1 MRVNV
6 GDIELHVREEGAGRP
21 LVLLHGGPGL
31 DGSVF
36 FPQIA
41 ALAGD
46 GVRLLAV
53 DHRANGRSDA
63 GDPARWTVPQMADDV
78 EALIRELDLD
88 RPIVMGHSFGSFVAQ
103 HHMAEYG
110 SAAGY
115 VLMGTVDSVEELA
128 RIDERLAAFEPEDL
142 REQVTRSWAQEATVQ
157 TAEESKQLMNDQ
169 LPFHMA
175 EPEGA
180 LVRSLQENVGAI
192 VFRPEVLRHFASGGE
207 YGLVDNRERLR
218 QRSVPVL
225 VLSGEL
231 DRTTPAASAHR
242 LAEILSD
249 ADEVV
254 IPGAAHMLLQEQP
267 EAALAALRAFLARV
281 PAELGAN
288 A

>member
-1 MRVNV
+1 MRVDV

-36 FPQIA
+36 FPEIA
-41 ALAGD
+41 GLAAD

-63 GDPARWTVPQMADDV
+63 GDPARWTVPQMAEDV
-78 EALIRELDLD
+78 EALIRVLALE

-128 RIDERLAAFEPEDL
+128 RVGERLAAFEPEHL
-142 REQVTRSWAQEATVQ
+142 REQVTRSWAEEATVG
-157 TAEESKQLMNDQ
+157 TAEEAKQLMNDQ
-169 LPFHMA
+169 LPFHLA

-180 LVRSLQENVGAI
+180 LVRAMQANVGAI

-218 QRSVPVL
+218 QRRIPVL
-225 VLSGEL
+225 VLSGEH

-242 LAEILSD
+242 LAGILSD

-281 PAELGAN
+281 PA
-288 A
+288 

>member
-1 MRVNV
+1 VRVNV

-21 LVLLHGGPGL
+21 LVLLHGGPGI

-36 FPQIA
+36 FPEIG
-41 ALAGD
+41 ALAAD

-78 EALIRELDLD
+78 EALIRELGLA

-103 HHMAEYG
+103 HHMAEHG
-110 SAAGY
+110 TAAGY
-115 VLMGTVDSVEELA
+115 VLMGTVDSVDELA
-128 RIDERLAAFEPEDL
+128 RIGERLAAFEPEQL
-142 REQVTRSWAQEATVQ
+142 RDQVTRSWDDESTVQ
-157 TAEESKQLMNDQ
+157 TVEQARQLFRDQ
-169 LPFHMA
+169 LPFHAA

-180 LVRSLQENVGAI
+180 LVRAMQEAAGEIA
-192 VFRPEVLRHFASGGE
+192 FRPEVLRHFASGGE
-207 YGLVDNRERLR
+207 YGLVDNRRRLG
-218 QRSVPVL
+218 QRRLPVL

-242 LAEILSD
+242 LAELLAD

-267 EAALAALRAFLARV
+267 AAALAALRAFLARV
-281 PAELGAN
+281 PA
-288 A
+288 

>member
-36 FPQIA
+36 FPEIG
-41 ALAGD
+41 ALAAD

-53 DHRANGRSDA
+53 DHRANGRSDG
-63 GDPARWTVPQMADDV
+63 GDPARWTVPQMAADV
-78 EALIRELDLD
+78 EAVMTQLQLE

-128 RIDERLAAFEPEDL
+128 RIGDRLAAFEPEHL
-142 REQVTRSWAQEATVQ
+142 REQVTRSWAEEATVE
-157 TAEESKQLMNDQ
+157 TAAEAEQLWRDQ
-169 LPFHMA
+169 VPFHAA

-180 LVRSLQENVGAI
+180 IVRAMHERRRHRLPARGAA
-192 VFRPEVLRHFASGGE
+192 PL
-207 YGLVDNRERLR
+207 RERRRVRPPR
-218 QRSVPVL
+218 QP
-225 VLSGEL
+225 
-231 DRTTPAASAHR
+231 PAAGSA
-242 LAEILSD
+242 LSARARALWRARPHD
-249 ADEVV
+249 ACGGCASAGGD
-254 IPGAAHMLLQEQP
+254 PAR
-267 EAALAALRAFLARV
+267 RASTIVRWEPRKACARRS
-281 PAELGAN
+281 AR
-288 A
+288 

>member
-6 GDIELHVREEGAGRP
+6 GDIELHVHEEGAGRP

-46 GVRLLAV
+46 GVRILAV
-53 DHRANGRSDA
+53 DHRANGRSDD
-63 GDPARWTVPQMADDV
+63 GDPSLWTVPQMAADV
-78 EALIRELDLD
+78 EAVISELGLE

-110 SAAGY
+110 TAAGY
-115 VLMGTVDSVEELA
+115 VLMGTVDSVEELT
-128 RIDERLAAFEPEDL
+128 RIDERLAAFEPEHL
-142 REQVTRSWAQEATVQ
+142 REQVTRSWDAEATVQ
-157 TAEESKQLMNDQ
+157 TPEEAEQLWRDQ
-169 LPFHMA
+169 VPFHAA
-175 EPEGA
+175 EPEA
-180 LVRSLQENVGAI
+180 EVVRQMQQSTGGI

-218 QRSVPVL
+218 ERRLPVL

-242 LAEILSD
+242 LAELLAD

-267 EAALAALRAFLARV
+267 DAALAALRAFLARV
-281 PAELGAN
+281 PA
-288 A
+288 

>member
-6 GDIELHVREEGAGRP
+6 GDIELYVREEGAGRP

-36 FPQIA
+36 FPEIA
-41 ALAGD
+41 ALAGE

-128 RIDERLAAFEPEDL
+128 RIDERLAAFEPEHL

-157 TAEESKQLMNDQ
+157 TAEESKQLMSDQ

-180 LVRSLQENVGAI
+180 LVLSLQENVGAI

-254 IPGAAHMLLQEQP
+254 VPGAAHMLLQEQP

-281 PAELGAN
+281 PS
-288 A
+288 

>member
-1 MRVNV
+1 VRVNV
-6 GDIELHVREEGAGRP
+6 GDIELYVREQGAGRP

-36 FPQIA
+36 FPEIA
-41 ALAGD
+41 ALAGE

-78 EALIRELDLD
+78 EALIRELDLE

-128 RIDERLAAFEPEDL
+128 RIDERLAAFEPEHL

-157 TAEESKQLMNDQ
+157 TAEESKQLIIDQ

-254 IPGAAHMLLQEQP
+254 VPGAAHMLLQEQP

-281 PAELGAN
+281 PS
-288 A
+288 

>member
-1 MRVNV
+1 VRVNV
-6 GDIELHVREEGAGRP
+6 GDIELYVREQGAGRP

-36 FPQIA
+36 FPEIA
-41 ALAGD
+41 ALAGE

-128 RIDERLAAFEPEDL
+128 RIDERLAAFEPEHL

-157 TAEESKQLMNDQ
+157 TAEESKQLIIDQ

-254 IPGAAHMLLQEQP
+254 VPGAAHMLLQEQP

-281 PAELGAN
+281 PS
-288 A
+288 

>member
-1 MRVNV
+1 VRVNV
-6 GDIELHVREEGAGRP
+6 GDIELYVREEGAGRP

-63 GDPARWTVPQMADDV
+63 GDPARWSVPQMADDV

-157 TAEESKQLMNDQ
+157 TAEESKQLMSDQ

-281 PAELGAN
+281 PS
-288 A
+288 

>member
-1 MRVNV
+1 VRVNV
-6 GDIELHVREEGAGRP
+6 GDIELYVREEGAGRP

-53 DHRANGRSDA
+53 DHRANGRSDD
-63 GDPARWTVPQMADDV
+63 GDPSLWTVPQMAADL
-78 EALIRELDLD
+78 EAVISRLGLE

-103 HHMAEYG
+103 QHMAEYG
-110 SAAGY
+110 TAAGY
-115 VLMGTVDSVEELA
+115 VLMGTVDSAEELT
-128 RIDERLAAFEPEDL
+128 RIGERLAAFEPKHL
-142 REQVTRSWAQEATVQ
+142 REQVTRSWAAEETVQ
-157 TAEESKQLMNDQ
+157 TAEEAAQLWRDQ
-169 LPFHMA
+169 VPFHAA
-175 EPEGA
+175 EPESEA
-180 LVRSLQENVGAI
+180 VRQMQQSTGEI

-242 LAEILSD
+242 LAELLAD

-254 IPGAAHMLLQEQP
+254 VPGAAHMLLQEQP
-267 EAALAALRAFLARV
+267 DAALAALRTFLVRV
-281 PAELGAN
+281 PA
-288 A
+288 

>member
-6 GDIELHVREEGAGRP
+6 GDIELYVREQGAGRP

-46 GVRLLAV
+46 GVRILAV
-53 DHRANGRSDA
+53 DHRANGRSDD
-63 GDPARWTVPQMADDV
+63 GDPSLWTVPQMAADV
-78 EALIRELDLD
+78 EAVISGLGLE

-110 SAAGY
+110 TAAGY
-115 VLMGTVDSVEELA
+115 VLMGTVDSAEELT
-128 RIDERLAAFEPEDL
+128 RIGERLAAFEPEHL
-142 REQVTRSWAQEATVQ
+142 REQVTRSWAAEETVQ
-157 TAEESKQLMNDQ
+157 TAEEAEQLWRDQ
-169 LPFHMA
+169 VPFHSA
-175 EPEGA
+175 EPEGQA
-180 LVRSLQENVGAI
+180 VRQMQQSSGEI

-218 QRSVPVL
+218 QRRLPVL

-231 DRTTPAASAHR
+231 DRTTPAVSAHR
-242 LAEILSD
+242 LAELLAD

-254 IPGAAHMLLQEQP
+254 VPGAAHMLLQDQP
-267 EAALAALRAFLARV
+267 DAALAALRAFLARV
-281 PAELGAN
+281 PA
-288 A
+288 

>member
-1 MRVNV
+1 VRVNV
-6 GDIELHVREEGAGRP
+6 GDVELHVREEGAGRP

-46 GVRLLAV
+46 GVRILAV
-53 DHRANGRSDA
+53 DHRANGGSDE
-63 GDPARWTVPQMADDV
+63 GDPSLWTVPQLAADV
-78 EALIRELDLD
+78 EAVISELGLE

-110 SAAGY
+110 TAAGY
-115 VLMGTVDSVEELA
+115 VLMGTVDSVEELT
-128 RIDERLAAFEPEDL
+128 RIDERLAAFEPEHL
-142 REQVTRSWAQEATVQ
+142 REQVTRSWDAEATVQ
-157 TAEESKQLMNDQ
+157 TPEEAEQLWRDQ
-169 LPFHMA
+169 LPFHAA
-175 EPEGA
+175 EPEGEV
-180 LVRSLQENVGAI
+180 VRQMQQSTSGI
-192 VFRPEVLRHFASGGE
+192 VFRPEVLRHFASSGE

-218 QRSVPVL
+218 RRRLPVL

-242 LAEILSD
+242 LAELLAD

-254 IPGAAHMLLQEQP
+254 IPGAAHILLQEQP
-267 EAALAALRAFLARV
+267 DAALAALRAFLARV
-281 PAELGAN
+281 PA
-288 A
+288 

>member
-1 MRVNV
+1 VRVNV
-6 GDIELHVREEGAGRP
+6 GDIELYVREEGAGRP

-36 FPQIA
+36 FPEIA
-41 ALAGD
+41 ALAGE

-128 RIDERLAAFEPEDL
+128 RIDERLAAFEPEHL
-142 REQVTRSWAQEATVQ
+142 REQVTRSWAQEATVR
-157 TAEESKQLMNDQ
+157 TAEESKQLMSDQ

-281 PAELGAN
+281 PS
-288 A
+288 

>member
-1 MRVNV
+1 VNV
-6 GDIELHVREEGAGRP
+6 GDIELYVREEGAGRP

>member
-1 MRVNV
+1 VRVNV
-6 GDIELHVREEGAGRP
+6 GDIELYVREEGAGRP

-36 FPQIA
+36 FPEIA

-46 GVRLLAV
+46 GVCLLAV

-128 RIDERLAAFEPEDL
+128 RIDERLAAFEPEHL

-157 TAEESKQLMNDQ
+157 TAEESKQLMSDQ

-281 PAELGAN
+281 PS
-288 A
+288 

>member
-6 GDIELHVREEGAGRP
+6 GDIELYVREQGAGRP

-46 GVRLLAV
+46 GVRILAV
-53 DHRANGRSDA
+53 DHRANGRSDD
-63 GDPARWTVPQMADDV
+63 GDPSLWTVPQMAADV
-78 EALIRELDLD
+78 EAVISGVGLE

-110 SAAGY
+110 TAAGY
-115 VLMGTVDSVEELA
+115 VLMGTVDSAEELT
-128 RIDERLAAFEPEDL
+128 RIGERLAAFEPEHL
-142 REQVTRSWAQEATVQ
+142 REQVTRSWAAEETVQ
-157 TAEESKQLMNDQ
+157 TAEEAEQLWRDQ
-169 LPFHMA
+169 VPFHA
-175 EPEGA
+175 ADPEGEA
-180 LVRSLQENVGAI
+180 VRQMQQSSGEI

-218 QRSVPVL
+218 QRRLPVL

-242 LAEILSD
+242 LAELLAD

-254 IPGAAHMLLQEQP
+254 VPGAAHMLLQDQP
-267 EAALAALRAFLARV
+267 DAALAALRAFLARV
-281 PAELGAN
+281 PA
-288 A
+288 